1 MILGS
6 GFLSGLE
13 IECEYSRLSD
23 FDTPRVHKF
32 RAVDKSLIL
41 LRATLREVARVV
53 QFERKNAAGH
63 AMNRGH
69 AILRLIQRRHA
80 VNPRIHVLPI
90 EGRKPE
96 NTRKFQVE

>member
-1 MILGS
+1 MISGS
-6 GFLSGLE
+6 GFLSGPK
-13 IECEYSRLSD
+13 IESEYSRLSY
-23 FDTPRVHKF
+23 FNTPRIYKLS
-32 RAVDKSLIL
+32 AVDKSLIL

-53 QFERKNAAGH
+53 QFERKNAAGR

-69 AILRLIQRRHA
+69 AILRLIQRCHA
-80 VNPRIHVLPI
+80 VSPRIHVLPI